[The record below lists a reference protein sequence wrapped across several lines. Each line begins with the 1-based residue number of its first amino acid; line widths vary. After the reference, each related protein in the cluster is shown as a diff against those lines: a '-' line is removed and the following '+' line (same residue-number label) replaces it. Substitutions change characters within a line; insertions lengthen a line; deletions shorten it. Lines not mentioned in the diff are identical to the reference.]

1 MIKAQIQDSHGTD
14 NSLKID
20 GEGAANVIVHPHPPR
35 ETLTAIPF
43 RQYFRNESTSEDMT
57 VDGGTL
63 PIDCTIN
70 ALQDRDLFIKTLSI
84 QITGAG
90 GTLNEFGNISALT
103 NGVEFLWFTQKVG
116 EYTIHEGMKTNWEML
131 RMCATEPFGGG
142 GNAHKANNVA
152 GGEEGFT
159 PVFDASRIF
168 GMPYG
173 LKLTAGTN
181 DKLIFRVRDNISSVA
196 SFNIIAY
203 GLSI

>member
-1 MIKAQIQDSHGTD
+1 MIKAKIQDSHGTD
-14 NSLKID
+14 NSLKISR
-20 GEGAANVIVHPHPPR
+20 EGAMHVIPHTHPPK
-35 ETLTAIPF
+35 EAVTGIPF
-43 RQYFRNESTSEDMT
+43 RQYFRDGSTSEDMT
-57 VDGGTL
+57 VDGDTS
-63 PIDCTIN
+63 PTDFTIN

-103 NGVEFLWFTQKVG
+103 NGVEFLWFTQEVG

-173 LKLTAGTN
+173 FKLIAGTN
-181 DKLIFRVRDNISSVA
+181 DKLIFRVRDDISSVA